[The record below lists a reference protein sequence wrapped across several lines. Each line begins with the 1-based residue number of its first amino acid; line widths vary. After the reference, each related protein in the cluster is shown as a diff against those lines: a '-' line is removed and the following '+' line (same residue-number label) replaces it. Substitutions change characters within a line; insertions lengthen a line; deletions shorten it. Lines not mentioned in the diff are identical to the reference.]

1 MVNRCCTVIMTFLL
15 LLACCRLQAEDS
27 IREAV
32 HHDSGAI
39 NKGRLAATLAVQGA
53 LYLGSFAGLYFA
65 WYKQYPQSS
74 FHFFNDIPEW
84 EQMDKFGHMTSS
96 YYLSRLAYESYR
108 WTGIADKKAALFGGI
123 ASFAYMLNIEILDG
137 FSSGWGF
144 SPGDFTANS
153 IGCALFV
160 AQQLGW
166 REQRFNLK
174 YSCHPTDYAK
184 INPKLLG
191 NNLIEQMLKDYNGMT
206 FWLSGNISAFLPK
219 HSRFPKWLNV
229 AVGYGAQGMT
239 GARYNKPL
247 QEGSDSPEERYRQFY
262 LSVDVDLTRI
272 PTRSKF
278 LKGLFTVISFVKI
291 PAPALEVNTK
301 GSVKFHPFYF

>member
-1 MVNRCCTVIMTFLL
+1 MANRYCTVIMAFLL
-15 LLACCRLQAEDS
+15 LLACCRLQAQDS
-27 IREAV
+27 IREAA
-32 HHDSGAI
+32 HHDSGTI
-39 NKGRLAATLAVQGA
+39 YKGRLAATLAVQGT

-65 WYKQYPQSS
+65 WYKQYSQSS

-96 YYLSRLAYESYR
+96 YYLSRLAYGSYR
-108 WTGIADKKAALFGGI
+108 WSGIADKKAALFGGI

-166 REQRFNLK
+166 KEQRFNLK
-174 YSCHPTDYAK
+174 YSCHPTDYPK

-191 NNLIEQMLKDYNGMT
+191 DNLIEQMLKDYNGMT

-239 GARYNKPL
+239 GAKYNMPP